1 MRSAVVPA
9 ATILAI
15 VVMATPATAAVLQ
28 CAAPVFGD
36 VVEAPTEL
44 AARKAAI
51 ASWTKKIAHLGD
63 RFTSWRLA
71 RNKRYQCGKLA
82 SGAWTCAA
90 FAAPC
95 TIRQK
100 PPSAKPQPPQK
111 PGQAI

>member
-1 MRSAVVPA
+1 MRTQFVPA
-9 ATILAI
+9 ALALMI
-15 VVMATPATAAVLQ
+15 AALASPAHAAVLQ

-36 VVEAPTEL
+36 IVEAPTEL

-51 ASWTKKIAHLGD
+51 ASWSKKISHLGD

-100 PPSAKPQPPQK
+100 PPSAKPQPPQR
-111 PGQAI
+111 PGQTI